1 MSTISPATDIGT
13 LNTVLYNT
21 SLTSQSIST
30 LSAEGSTGLLSSDY
44 AGLGASAGA
53 ALDLSDQLALNTA
66 SQANATQAATTSQV
80 AQTALGQLQTLA
92 SSFASQLLSPSA
104 STQAALPTLAA
115 SAQSALQQVAN
126 LLDTKVGDVYVFAG
140 QDSTTPP
147 IPDPDTITQSAFAT
161 AIQTAVANL
170 GTSGAAT
177 VQSQVLSAAGPGAT
191 SPFSATLEASNAAAV
206 ADLGDGQTVQTSV
219 LADQNSN
226 AVSAGTGTTS
236 TGSYTRDIL
245 LCLATVASLG
255 TANASD
261 TQVQTLLSN
270 TQTTLTNANTA
281 LNTDIGALGTRQQTI
296 TQAQTDLTS
305 TATALS
311 AQLGSLQSADTA
323 TVATQLSNAENQ
335 LQASYKI
342 ISELQ
347 SLSLAKYL

>member
-21 SLTSQSIST
+21 SLTSQSIAT
-30 LSAEGSTGLLSSDY
+30 LSAEGSTGLVSSDY
-44 AGLGASAGA
+44 AGLGTSAGA

-66 SQANATQAATTSQV
+66 SQTNATQAATTSQV
-80 AQTALGQLQTLA
+80 AQTALGQIQTLA
-92 SSFASQLLSPSA
+92 SSFANQLLSPS
-104 STQAALPTLAA
+104 STTATGLPTLATTAA
-115 SAQSALQQVAN
+115 STLQQVAN
-126 LLDTKVGDVYVFAG
+126 LLNTKVGDVYVFAG

-147 IPDPDTITQSAFAT
+147 IPDPDNISQSAFYS
-161 AIQTAVANL
+161 AIQTAVASLDSN
-170 GTSGAAT
+170 GAAT

-191 SPFSATLEASNAAAV
+191 SPFSATLEASNAPAV
-206 ADLGDGQTVQTSV
+206 ADLGGGQTVQTSV

-226 AVSAGTGTTS
+226 AVSTGTGSTS

-245 LCLATVASLG
+245 LSLATVASLG
-255 TANASD
+255 NASASD
-261 TQVQTLLSN
+261 PEVQTLLTN
-270 TQTTLTNANTA
+270 TQTTLSNADVA

-305 TATALS
+305 TATALTT
-311 AQLGSLQSADTA
+311 QLGSLQSADTA